1 MVAGTYYD
9 ILGITPK
16 APPEVIA
23 AVYRAWMKALRVHPD
38 LGGDEELAKR
48 INAAYEVLKDPQRRA
63 VYDAQLARQSKL
75 PEERRRRAPRKR
87 VSSPIAYCLVPERCW
102 RAAHALDASA
112 LGLRFRCDMKLKKGD
127 HLAIAFRGRA
137 ASAIEATVRWSRA
150 CGADSSGSYEVGVEF
165 FFPAPEVLKWL
176 GCSDR

>member
-1 MVAGTYYD
+1 MAGTFYD

-16 APPEVIA
+16 APPEVVT
-23 AVYRAWMKALRVHPD
+23 AVYRAWMQVLRVHPD
-38 LGGDEELAKR
+38 LGGNEELAKE
-48 INAAYEVLKDPQRRA
+48 INAAYEVLKDPQKRA
-63 VYDAQLARQSKL
+63 VYDAELARQSKL

-87 VSSPIAYCLVPERCW
+87 VSAPIAYCQVPEQCW
-102 RAAHALDASA
+102 HAAHALDASA
-112 LGLRFRCDMKLKKGD
+112 LGLRFRCDMELKKGD
-127 HLAIAFRGRA
+127 RLAIAFRGRA

-150 CGADSSGSYEVGVEF
+150 CGTDGNAPYEVGVEF